1 MSKSYLGKQL
11 LKEDITT
18 NVPTSSSFPELLLL
32 SMMLYDIE
40 YPFGQLGSAILAVFF
55 PDFLPSLLFFGGGC
69 LKRKPQGCAS
79 RLCLAIAKTLMYYQ
93 HCFSH
98 NTTCRP
104 ITILFLYHQIGKL
117 VDSGYTLL
125 VDL

>member
-1 MSKSYLGKQL
+1 MFQIYLLHNLSSALTWRYLQVL
-11 LKEDITT
+11 LKRC
-18 NVPTSSSFPELLLL
+18 LLL
-32 SMMLYDIE
+32 SRMSYSME

-98 NTTCRP
+98 NTTCRH